1 LFDFYIKTD
10 KEDYLYAYERDLGRR
25 SGCEDEPEDE
35 MDDLEI
41 NRVMELEHGL
51 WLAGFD
57 GSDVPRLVFYD
68 PKTQL
73 PTPLGRSLQD
83 IVNGTQSQPQRKK
96 WHVLILGWLE
106 SHTVLFAADDLQ
118 IKVAEKAA
126 AILK

>member
-1 LFDFYIKTD
+1 MADF
-10 KEDYLYAYERDLGRR
+10 
-25 SGCEDEPEDE
+25 
-35 MDDLEI
+35 EI
-41 NRVMELEHGL
+41 SRVMELEHGL

-83 IVNGTQSQPQRKK
+83 VVGVQSNSQRTK
-96 WHVLILGWLE
+96 WHALIVGWLE
-106 SHTVLFAADDLQ
+106 SHTVLFPADDLRL
-118 IKVAEKAA
+118 KVAEKAA

>member
-1 LFDFYIKTD
+1 MKPDL
-10 KEDYLYAYERDLGRR
+10 EAYERDLERR

-51 WLAGFD
+51 WLASID

-68 PKTQL
+68 PGSQL

-83 IVNGTQSQPQRKK
+83 VVNGVQAQPQRGR
-96 WHVLILGWLE
+96 WHKLITSWLE
-106 SHTVLFAADDLQ
+106 SHTVLFPADDLR

-126 AILK
+126 AILE

>member
-1 LFDFYIKTD
+1 MMGYWHVPFSPMADCPGF
-10 KEDYLYAYERDLGRR
+10 
-25 SGCEDEPEDE
+25 
-35 MDDLEI
+35 EI
-41 NRVMELEHGL
+41 SRVMELEHGL

-83 IVNGTQSQPQRKK
+83 VVNGTQSDPQRKK
-96 WHVLILGWLE
+96 WLALLLDWLE
-106 SHTVLFAADDLQ
+106 THAVLFAADDLR

-126 AILK
+126 RILE

>member
-1 LFDFYIKTD
+1 MGYWSVPFSPMANCPGF
-10 KEDYLYAYERDLGRR
+10 
-25 SGCEDEPEDE
+25 
-35 MDDLEI
+35 EI
-41 NRVMELEHGL
+41 SRVMELEHGL

-68 PKTQL
+68 PQTQL

-96 WHVLILGWLE
+96 WHALILGWLE
-106 SHTVLFAADDLQ
+106 SHTVLFPVDDLRL
-118 IKVAEKAA
+118 KVAEKAA